1 MGSISAHTLLITLWC
16 EAIVAVN
23 VAVTLWKIAILLHS
37 FGERGKL
44 LLQSHFGP
52 NVLWFPSDVAND
64 CQLPASFL
72 P

>member
-1 MGSISAHTLLITLWC
+1 LC
-16 EAIVAVN
+16 EAIIAVN

-52 NVLWFPSDVAND
+52 NAWWFPSDGAND
-64 CQLPASFL
+64 CQLPASFHRCWINL
-72 P
+72 TL